1 MHLAGRAYLLIVVT
15 AVLAVAAIWSDDPGT
30 ARLWHIPLGLLLLG
44 LALESYY
51 TRRNPPRLRVRSAE
65 RARLGAPQVVSL
77 LFENRTRRRLALE
90 FAPAVPP
97 GFEAAAAVRRVSA
110 PARGS
115 VEERLTLLPVRLG
128 PQPWPPLPA
137 RVLGPLSLAWW
148 PLALDPAARLAVSP
162 DTLGPHQ
169 RVRGLKGGSRPRRLA
184 GAGAELHQLRDY
196 VHGDPLSRIDWKA
209 TARAGRLMT
218 REFSEDQHL
227 DVVVAIDAGR
237 FSRVRAGRLD
247 RLALY
252 ANVAA
257 RFAELVTQQDD
268 RVGLLVY
275 ADRSYARLAPQ
286 RGLGAVVRVRQAL
299 TGLSVQPAES
309 DPTAAAVTLRALLR
323 HRALIV
329 LLTDL
334 DDASIADQLARAVRL
349 LSPPHLVVVA
359 GVHSGEIATLA
370 QQPAQGWRDP
380 WVALAAA
387 EHEARAAAQR
397 SLLQRLGVP
406 VIATP
411 AGALEQ
417 ALFSEYE
424 ALRRRRR
431 V

>member
-1 MHLAGRAYLLIVVT
+1 MHLTGRAYLLVMLT
-15 AVLAVAAIWSDDPGT
+15 AVMAVAAIWSDDPAL

-51 TRRNPPRLRVRSAE
+51 TRRSR
-65 RARLGAPQVVSL
+65 PQVRLQSASRAVLGTPQQASFI
-77 LFENRTRRRLALE
+77 FENPARRRLTLE
-90 FAPAVPP
+90 FAPATPP
-97 GFEAAAAVRRVSA
+97 GLEAPSALHRITA
-110 PARGS
+110 PARG
-115 VEERLTLLPVRLG
+115 VAEDRMTLLPVRLG
-128 PQPWPPLPA
+128 PQVWPPLPA
-137 RVLGPLSLAWW
+137 RLLGPLSLAWW
-148 PLALDPAARLAVSP
+148 SLTLDPQARIAVAP
-162 DTLGPHQ
+162 DALGPRQ
-169 RVRGLKGGSRPRRLA
+169 RLRGLAGGARPRRLA
-184 GAGAELHQLRDY
+184 GAGAELYQLREY
-196 VHGDPLSRIDWKA
+196 LHGDPLSRIDWKA

-227 DVVVAIDAGR
+227 DVLVALDAGR

-275 ADRSYARLAPQ
+275 ADRSYAQLAPQ
-286 RGLGAVVRVRQAL
+286 RGLAAVMRVRHAL
-299 TGLSVQPAES
+299 TALALQPAES
-309 DPTAAAVTLRALLR
+309 DPTAAAVAMRALLT

-334 DDASIADQLARAVRL
+334 DDASIANQLARAVRL

-359 GVHSGEIATLA
+359 GVHGGEIAELA
-370 QQPAQGWRDP
+370 QRPAQGWRDP

-387 EHEARAAAQR
+387 EHEARAAAR
-397 SLLQRLGVP
+397 RRLLQRLGVP
-406 VIATP
+406 VIAAP
-411 AGALEQ
+411 AAALEQ
-417 ALFSEYE
+417 AVFAEYE

>member
-1 MHLAGRAYLLIVVT
+1 VHLAGRAYLLIVVT
-15 AVLAVAAIWSDDPGT
+15 AVLAVAAIWSDDPGI

-44 LALESYY
+44 LALEGYH
-51 TRRNPPRLRVRSAE
+51 TRRSPPRVRLRSAP
-65 RARLGAPQVVSL
+65 RALLGAPQAASF
-77 LFENRTRRRLALE
+77 LFENRARRRLTLE

-97 GFEAAAAVRRVSA
+97 GFEAEGGVRRVSA
-110 PARGS
+110 PARG
-115 VEERLTLLPVRLG
+115 VAEESLTLLPVRLG

-148 PLALDPAARLAVSP
+148 PLSLDPSARLAVAP

-169 RVRGLKGGSRPRRLA
+169 RLRGLAGGSRPRRLA

-196 VHGDPLSRIDWKA
+196 LHGDPLSRIDWKA

-227 DVVVAIDAGR
+227 DVMVAIDAGR

-275 ADRSYARLAPQ
+275 AERSYAQLAPQ
-286 RGLGAVVRVRQAL
+286 RGLAAVTRVRQAL
-299 TGLSVQPAES
+299 TALSVQPAES
-309 DPTAAAVTLRALLR
+309 DPTAAAVTMRALLR
-323 HRALIV
+323 HRSLIV

-349 LSPPHLVVVA
+349 LSPPHLLVVA
-359 GVHSGEIATLA
+359 GVHGGEIAALA

-380 WVALAAA
+380 WVALAAG

-397 SLLQRLGVP
+397 ALLQRLGVP
-406 VIATP
+406 VIAARA
-411 AGALEQ
+411 AGLER
-417 ALFSEYE
+417 AVFSEYE